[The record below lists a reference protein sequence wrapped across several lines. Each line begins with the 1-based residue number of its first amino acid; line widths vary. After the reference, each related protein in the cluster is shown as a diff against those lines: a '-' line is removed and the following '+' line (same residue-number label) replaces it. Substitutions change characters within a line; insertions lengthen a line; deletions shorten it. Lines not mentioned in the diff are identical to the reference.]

1 MAFQNLDAGSLDIFS
16 PLLGSA
22 VNIPKGFWKPGTAAI
37 YNGYFGTSALLNYGQ
52 EHLMLE

>member
-37 YNGYFGTSALLNYGQ
+37 YNGYFGTS
-52 EHLMLE
+52 HF